1 MGHVLYGLASGDT
14 QAEAIVKRLDESGVP
29 LDAVSVLVRDPRGP
43 MLHPGSAQP
52 SGRTIGTLA
61 IVPVEGLPG
70 FLGAGLVARLSHARR
85 IDVAARLRDDI
96 DMPAADAE
104 RYEREL
110 GVGKIL
116 IAVHTDNPDHV
127 RRASAVLE
135 SVQPLDP
142 AIGETPP
149 SAASTRVG
157 GRKPA
162 GALHGLWS
170 VRGLWH
176 LLKTTGSKWNDDK
189 APRLGAALAYYTV
202 FSLAP
207 LLVIIIGIAGL
218 VFGKQAAEGAI
229 VQQISGLVGGQSAAA
244 IQTMLANARTPSSGG
259 LAAIIGVVTLLV
271 GASGLFGQLQDALNT
286 IWGVEPK
293 PGRGVLGMLK
303 DRFVSFVALL
313 GTAFLLLVSLVVSAA
328 IAAAGTVFKALLPA
342 PEAVLHLI
350 NLLVSLTVIT
360 GLFAMMFKVLPDV
373 KIAWR
378 DVWLGAAVTALLF
391 AVGKYAI
398 ALYLGK
404 SDVGSAYGAAGSLV
418 IILVWVYYSAQI
430 LLFGA
435 EFTAVYANEHGSRI
449 VPADNAQP
457 AGARSPAA

>member
-1 MGHVLYGLASGDT
+1 MGHILYGLADGEIH
-14 QAEAIVKRLDESGVP
+14 AEAIVARLNESGLP

-43 MLHPGSAQP
+43 MLHRDAVSQ
-52 SGRTIGTLA
+52 SRRSIGTLP
-61 IVPVEGLPG
+61 IVPVEGFPG
-70 FLGAGLVARLSHARR
+70 FLGAGLVARMPQSEGKDL
-85 IDVAARLRDDI
+85 AARLQKGVQ
-96 DMPAADAE
+96 MPAGDAE

-110 GVGKIL
+110 GVGRVL
-116 IAVHTDNPDHV
+116 IAVHTDDPDHV

-135 SVQPLDP
+135 AVYRLDP
-142 AIGETPP
+142 ATEGERP
-149 SAASTRVG
+149 SVRSPLS
-157 GRKPA
+157 GRKPP

-170 VRGLWH
+170 PRGIWH
-176 LLKTTGSKWNDDK
+176 LLKTTASKWSDDK

-202 FSLAP
+202 FSIAP
-207 LLVIIIGIAGL
+207 LLVIVIGIAGL
-218 VFGKQAAEGAI
+218 VFGEKAAEGAI
-229 VQQISGLVGGQSAAA
+229 VQQISGLVGEQSAAA

-259 LAAIIGVVTLLV
+259 LAAAVGIVTLLI
-271 GASGLFGQLQDALNT
+271 GASGLFGQLQDALNS

-303 DRFVSFVALL
+303 DRFLSFVAIL
-313 GTAFLLLVSLVVSAA
+313 GTAFLLLVSLVISALLSA
-328 IAAAGTVFKALLPA
+328 VGAVFNAWLPA
-342 PEAVLHLI
+342 PEIVLHLV
-350 NLLVSLTVIT
+350 NSAVSFGVIT
-360 GLFAMMFKVLPDV
+360 ILFAMIFKLLPDV

-378 DVWLGAAVTALLF
+378 DVWLGAVVTALLF
-391 AVGKYAI
+391 TIGKYAL

-435 EFTAVYANEHGSRI
+435 EFTAVYADEYGSRI

>member
-1 MGHVLYGLASGDT
+1 MKKALYGLANGEN
-14 QAEAIVKRLDESGVP
+14 QAEAILRKLDESGVP
-29 LDAVSVLVRDPRGP
+29 LDAVSVLVRDSRGP
-43 MLHPGSAQP
+43 MRHPDAVRH
-52 SGRTIGTLA
+52 SGRAIGALP

-70 FLGAGLVARLSHARR
+70 FLGAGPVSRRSEAREKDL
-85 IDVAARLRDDI
+85 AARLRDGMA
-96 DMPAADAE
+96 MPAAEAE

-110 GVGKIL
+110 GVGKVL
-116 IAVHTDNPDHV
+116 VAVHTENPDHV
-127 RRASAVLE
+127 RHASAVLE
-135 SVQPLDP
+135 TVHRTDP
-142 AIGETPP
+142 ATEGEQS
-149 SAASTRVG
+149 SAATPMRG
-157 GRKPA
+157 TQARGP
-162 GALHGLWS
+162 LPPLWS
-170 VRGLWH
+170 ARGLWH
-176 LLKTTGSKWNDDK
+176 LFKTTASKWSDDK

-207 LLVIIIGIAGL
+207 LLVIVIGIAGL
-218 VFGKQAAEGAI
+218 IFGDKAAEGAI
-229 VQQISGLVGGQSAAA
+229 VEQISGLVGEQSAEA
-244 IQTMLANARTPSSGG
+244 IQTMLANARTPSTGG
-259 LAAIIGVVTLLV
+259 LATVFGIVTLLI

-293 PGRGVLGMLK
+293 PGRGVLGMIK

-313 GTAFLLLVSLVVSAA
+313 GTAFLLLVSLVVSAGL
-328 IAAAGTVFKALLPA
+328 AAAGSAFKALLPA
-342 PEAVLHLI
+342 PETVLHLL
-350 NLLVSLTVIT
+350 NASVSFAVII

-435 EFTAVYANEHGSRI
+435 EFTAVYADAYGSRI
-449 VPADNAQP
+449 VPAENAQP